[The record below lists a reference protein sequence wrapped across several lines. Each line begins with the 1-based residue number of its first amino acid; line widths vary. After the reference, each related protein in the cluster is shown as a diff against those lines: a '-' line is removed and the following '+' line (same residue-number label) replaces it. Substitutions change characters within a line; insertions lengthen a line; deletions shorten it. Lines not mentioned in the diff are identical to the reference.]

1 MFYAGSFL
9 GGGGLIE
16 LTALHKIRVQKD
28 RVIRTIS
35 TGAYKN
41 CFFALIDFDDA
52 ELIDFDVNKNICG
65 QNNGKIFI
73 SNYLYDDI

>member
-1 MFYAGSFL
+1 MFYAGSFF
-9 GGGGLIE
+9 GGGIPIKLTE
-16 LTALHKIRVQKD
+16 LNKNGEQKD